1 MWEEEAKA
9 KQKKTEKQGGKE
21 MREQRQKGND
31 GAAQQE
37 FVIGTS
43 LEHW

>member
-9 KQKKTEKQGGKE
+9 KQKTEKQGGKE

-43 LEHW
+43 SVHW